1 MNIAVL
7 TSGGDAPGMNAAVR
21 AVVRTAVFHN
31 MNVTGVYKGF
41 DGLINNNTVS
51 LNIYSVADIIQRG
64 GTFLYTARSDEFRTG
79 EGLKKAVSTLKAAGT
94 DILIVIGGDGSYR
107 GALSLAEAGINV
119 IAIPAT
125 IDNDVASTDYSIGFD
140 TAVNTAIDAISKI
153 RDTSYSN
160 DRVDVVEVMG
170 RNSGSIALYAGIAG
184 GAEIIVIPEVRID
197 INAVCAKLLK
207 GKKRGRLHSIIVYAE
222 GMGDIEN
229 FCRTIEENDDISV
242 KTTRLGYIQ
251 RGGSPSAFDRIL
263 ASRFGAR
270 AVELIL
276 EGKFNRALCYTGNEY
291 RDVSIEEAVSMK
303 IKFDTKAYET
313 AMMLSI

>member
-21 AVVRTAVFHN
+21 AVVRTAVYN
-31 MNVTGVYKGF
+31 NINVTGVYKGF
-41 DGLINNNTVS
+41 DGLIKNNTVP
-51 LNIYSVADIIQRG
+51 LNVYSVADIIQRG
-64 GTFLYTARSDEFRTG
+64 GTFLYTARSDEFRTQ
-79 EGLKKAVSTLKAAGT
+79 EGLKKAVSTLKNSGT
-94 DILIVIGGDGSYR
+94 DALIVIGGDGSYK
-107 GALSLAEAGINV
+107 GALSLADAGMNV

-170 RNSGSIALYAGIAG
+170 RNCGSIALYAGIAG
-184 GAEIIVIPEVRID
+184 GAEIIVIPEVKID
-197 INAVCAKLLK
+197 MGEICGKLLK

-229 FCRTIEENDDISV
+229 FCRIIEENDDISV

-263 ASRFGAR
+263 ASRFGAE

-276 EGKFNRALCYTGNEY
+276 EGKYNRALCYTGNGY
-291 RDVSIEEAVSMK
+291 SDISIEQAVSMK
-303 IKFDTKAYET
+303 VKFDSKVFET

>member
-31 MNVTGVYKGF
+31 MSVTGVYKGF
-41 DGLINNNTVS
+41 DGLISNNTVP

-64 GTFLYTARSDEFRTG
+64 GTFLYTARSDEFRTE

-94 DILIVIGGDGSYR
+94 DALIVIGGDGSYK
-107 GALSLAEAGINV
+107 GALSLAGAGINV
-119 IAIPAT
+119 IAVPAT

-184 GAEIIVIPEVRID
+184 GAEIIVIPEVQND
-197 INAVCAKLLK
+197 INAVCQKLLK

-263 ASRFGAR
+263 ASRFGAG

-276 EGKFNRALCYTGNEY
+276 EGKFNRALCYSGNEY

-303 IKFDTKAYET
+303 IKFDRKAYET